1 MTAAIDAVRVR
12 ELRRTYTSHR
22 GVFRTRLRT
31 VEALRGVTLDVR
43 EGELFGFLGPN
54 GAGKTTFV
62 KVLATILLPTSGS
75 VEVLGYDAVRDA
87 GEVRRR
93 IGIVFG
99 GERGLY
105 YTLSARDNLRFFATL
120 YRLAPSLARRRV
132 EELLDLVGLR
142 ERADDR
148 VETYSR
154 GMKQRLHLARGLLAG
169 PKLLLLDE
177 PTTGLDPVAANEIR
191 QLIRDLR
198 AQGVAIFL
206 TTHNMA
212 EAESL
217 CDRVAFINEGRI
229 ILLDRPRELTRAA
242 AEFAVVEAEV
252 PAERATDLAH
262 ELSAVVGVR
271 GVESETTD
279 AVARFVV
286 RGEGD
291 VLAPVLQVLARRGAR
306 RVNSREPTLE
316 DVYLKLLGYRG
327 MRV

>member
-1 MTAAIDAVRVR
+1 VTAAIDAVRVG
-12 ELRRTYTSHR
+12 ELRRTYTSR
-22 GVFRTRLRT
+22 TGVFRTRLRT
-31 VEALRGVTLDVR
+31 VEALRGVTLVVR

-87 GEVRRR
+87 SEVRRR

-105 YTLSARDNLRFFATL
+105 YTLSARDNLRFFAAL
-120 YRLAPSLARRRV
+120 YRLAPSLARQRV
-132 EELLDLVGLR
+132 EELLDLVGLGK
-142 ERADDR
+142 RADDR

-177 PTTGLDPVAANEIR
+177 PTIGLDPVAANEIR
-191 QLIRDLR
+191 QLIRALR
-198 AQGVAIFL
+198 AQGIAIFL

-217 CDRVAFINEGRI
+217 CDRVAFINEGRV
-229 ILLDRPRELTRAA
+229 ILLDRPRELTRAV

-252 PAERATDLAH
+252 PAERAADLAR
-262 ELSAVVGVR
+262 ELRAVVGVSD
-271 GVESETTD
+271 VESETTD

-291 VLAPVLQVLARRGAR
+291 VFPPVLQVLARHGAR